1 MLSLTDLRGQDVDPL
16 SVLPRA
22 ELDVSSAM
30 ETVRPILDQ
39 VRDGGVQA
47 VLELGE
53 RFDGIRPP
61 SLRVPTEALQRAL
74 DQLDPAVRAAL
85 EESISRARRVH
96 SAQIPEDSTV
106 ELGEGALSLIHISEP
121 TRPY

>member
-39 VRDGGVQA
+39 VRD
-47 VLELGE
+47 
-53 RFDGIRPP
+53 
-61 SLRVPTEALQRAL
+61 
-74 DQLDPAVRAAL
+74 
-85 EESISRARRVH
+85 
-96 SAQIPEDSTV
+96 
-106 ELGEGALSLIHISEP
+106 LSLIHI
-121 TRPY
+121 